1 MSTRQKN
8 NKRSREQGANAT
20 RDYSNEPTEVEFK
33 FLKAPKRGTQQAK
46 QLLAFDDHIDW
57 LEIKIKKEFGDISCL
72 VKGRDPSP
80 ILDPVAVGERI
91 RNEFLATPTGTARNR
106 PANQVTMTQAR
117 FDRETSKAVD
127 ARDERRQDISKALG
141 VILETIDN
149 SFRKYWKRTPAAE
162 AAYNSN
168 DIKTIMIHLGI
179 WYREALGSTA
189 TDTIAVSEADI
200 KKANDMF
207 EYLKQNKNQSLEDFK
222 KDFDSHVN
230 IYEQTTGNVLP
241 EHRRAYRF
249 LSKLYKPKYGDWFNK
264 LEAYDATFN
273 IIKVKKP
280 NLVKDETKGVPTS
293 LDVAYALAAAQEA
306 ETAKQERIA
315 AAKRARDDKDD
326 QEQKAP
332 EGGQSSYAGI
342 KGKNKSGKLNFDKNK
357 NKQKKSH
364 PPGTKPSEVGL
375 DPCYHK
381 GHKPTDDRDHLF
393 HECPLFK
400 KTKVSYTAEQ
410 PQPVDCSRT
419 FYP

>member
-1 MSTRQKN
+1 MSANRQRN
-8 NKRSREQGANAT
+8 NKRSRDQGATAN
-20 RDYSNEPTEVEFK
+20 RDYNNEPTEVEFK
-33 FLKAPKRGTQQAK
+33 FLKAPKRGTQQAR

-72 VKGRDPSP
+72 VKGRDPIP
-80 ILDPVAVGERI
+80 ILDPVAVGSPI
-91 RNEFLATPTGTARNR
+91 PNEVLATPTGSSSNV
-106 PANQVTMTQAR
+106 ANQVIMTKAR
-117 FDRETSKAVD
+117 FEKESSKAVD

-207 EYLKQNKNQSLEDFK
+207 EYLKQTKNQTLEDFK

-230 IYEQTTGNVLP
+230 IYEQTTGNNLP
-241 EHRRAYRF
+241 ENRRAYRF
-249 LSKLYKPKYGDWFNK
+249 LSKLYKPRYGDWFSK

-273 IIKVKKP
+273 IIKAKKP
-280 NLVKDETKGVPTS
+280 NLIKDETKGVPTT
-293 LDVAYALAAAQEA
+293 LEVAYALAAAQEA

-315 AAKRARDDKDD
+315 AAKRAKEDKDD
-326 QEQKAP
+326 QEQKAT

-342 KGKNKSGKLNFDKNK
+342 KGKNKTGKLNFDKNK

-375 DPCYHK
+375 CIQDF
-381 GHKPTDDRDHLF
+381 L
-393 HECPLFK
+393 PLFGNGG
-400 KTKVSYTAEQ
+400 
-410 PQPVDCSRT
+410 RRG
-419 FYP
+419 